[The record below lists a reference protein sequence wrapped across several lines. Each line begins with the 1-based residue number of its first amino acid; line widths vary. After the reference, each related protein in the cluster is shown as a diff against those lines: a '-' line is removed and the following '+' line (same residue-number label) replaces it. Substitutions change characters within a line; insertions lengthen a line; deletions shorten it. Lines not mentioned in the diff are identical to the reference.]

1 MSHNVDEDVETE
13 IEAGGVETEIEAEDK
28 SPISMIIN
36 LDNTRWTLAYSLVNL
51 CSGFV
56 F

>member
-13 IEAGGVETEIEAEDK
+13 IKAEDK
-28 SPISMIIN
+28 SPIGIYIN
-36 LDNTRWTLAYSLVNL
+36 LDNTRRTLAYSLVNL